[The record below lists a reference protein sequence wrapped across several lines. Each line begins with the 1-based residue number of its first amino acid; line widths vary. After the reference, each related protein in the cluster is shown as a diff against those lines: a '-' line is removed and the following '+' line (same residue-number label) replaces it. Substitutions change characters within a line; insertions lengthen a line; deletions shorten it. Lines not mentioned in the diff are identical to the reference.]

1 VRGNHAEIAARPFF
15 QGIETGLEV
24 TDFGAELP
32 VTFLE
37 LLVLIAL
44 CGNGL
49 LQSIQLAYAIL
60 GEPNP
65 VLQEENDE
73 C

>member
-1 VRGNHAEIAARPFF
+1 VRGNHAEIAARPLF
-15 QGIETGLEV
+15 QGIEACLEV
-24 TDFGAELP
+24 TDLGAELP

-44 CGNGL
+44 CNNGL

-60 GEPNP
+60 G
-65 VLQEENDE
+65 
-73 C
+73 